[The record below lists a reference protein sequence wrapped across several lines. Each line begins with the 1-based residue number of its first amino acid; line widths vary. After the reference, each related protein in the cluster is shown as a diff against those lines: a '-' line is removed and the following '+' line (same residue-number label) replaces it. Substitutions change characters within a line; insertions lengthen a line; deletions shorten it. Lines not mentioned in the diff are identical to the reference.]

1 MPGAKTASAT
11 PVRPL
16 VRAAAVAAIL
26 SAIGAF
32 VPEPKPKDAP
42 PPSAPSA
49 PNPMRAVCGLR
60 AIPEG
65 DTCVPLPPTS
75 SPLGPAE
82 AARTPATAKDDAQTA
97 FLPRR
102 PDRIADYATYVLPVI
117 AGPPRVLTEG
127 DEHERAAGERTGV
140 DLASPKGE
148 RVMLAQL
155 DGEAGDARVVFVG
168 EDVGVTVAT
177 LHQVNDGDATRAY
190 LVIYG
195 HLDRP
200 GPGIVAGMRVR
211 AGEVIGFSGD
221 TGSKGVEQLY
231 LETRLVRD
239 GALPRLLPDETTVPK
254 PRLADDALSIA
265 TDPRN
270 VLARREPAAEPAPA
284 PTSP

>member
-1 MPGAKTASAT
+1 MPDAAASPPPDKVAA
-11 PVRPL
+11 RPL
-16 VRAAAVAAIL
+16 VRAAAVTAIL

-32 VPEPKPKDAP
+32 IPDPPPKDVP
-42 PPSAPSA
+42 PASAPVAS
-49 PNPMRAVCGLR
+49 NPLRAVCGLR

-65 DTCVPLPPTS
+65 DTCVPLPS
-75 SPLGPAE
+75 KSAALGPAE
-82 AARTPATAKDDAQTA
+82 AARTPASAKDDAQIA

-102 PDRIADYATYVLPVI
+102 PDRLADYATYVLPILPEPVI
-117 AGPPRVLTEG
+117 VLTEG
-127 DEHERAAGERTGV
+127 TDTDRAQGERTGV
-140 DLASPKGE
+140 DLASPHGE

-155 DGEAGDARVVFVG
+155 DGEQGDARVVFVG

-177 LHQVNDGDATRAY
+177 LHSVRDGDATRSFV
-190 LVIYG
+190 VIYG

-270 VLARREPAAEPAPA
+270 VLAKK
-284 PTSP
+284 

>member
-1 MPGAKTASAT
+1 MPDTAARPTRERSA
-11 PVRPL
+11 RPL
-16 VRAAAVAAIL
+16 VRAAAVTAIL

-32 VPEPKPKDAP
+32 VPDPPPKDVAP
-42 PPSAPSA
+42 ASAPVAS
-49 PNPMRAVCGLR
+49 NPLRAVCGLR

-65 DTCVPLPPTS
+65 DTCVPLPPKS
-75 SPLGPAE
+75 AVLGPAE
-82 AARTPATAKDDAQTA
+82 ASRTPASAKDDAQTA

-102 PDRIADYATYVLPVI
+102 PDRLADYATYVLPIVT
-117 AGPPRVLTEG
+117 PEVRVLTEG
-127 DEHERAAGERTGV
+127 TEGDRAQGERTGV
-140 DLASPKGE
+140 DFASPKGE
-148 RVMLAQL
+148 RVMLAQIE
-155 DGEAGDARVVFVG
+155 GEQGDARVVFVG

-177 LHQVNDGDATRAY
+177 LHAVRDGDANRSFV
-190 LVIYG
+190 VIYG

-211 AGEVIGFSGD
+211 AGDVIGFSGD

-231 LETRLVRD
+231 LETRLVRE

-270 VLARREPAAEPAPA
+270 TLAKK
-284 PTSP
+284 